1 MMLSFP
7 RCVSR
12 NPHTYTRSDNRRKNN
27 NNINGYIIAI
37 VYIAMYALQ
46 KLHNHAYCTKW
57 VVLWHQCANCEVAWK
72 GPTEFKVQV
81 YFVWMELHPFY
92 TETITTEDGALFILK
107 IVLPL
112 SFAIILILAVIL
124 TLITVI
130 LLRRR
135 YKYRS
140 KYAANCIAVQ
150 LYFQVH
156 KCLLC
161 IHLAI
166 KNELFTECGTMCKLW
181 LMNVQLHHN
190 YV

>member
-1 MMLSFP
+1 MMLSFH
-7 RCVSR
+7 RYVSR
-12 NPHTYTRSDNRRKNN
+12 NPHNYTRSDNRRKNN

-37 VYIAMYALQ
+37 VYIVMYALQ

-57 VVLWHQCANCEVAWK
+57 VVLWHQCANCEVAWEE
-72 GPTEFKVQV
+72 GPAEFKVQV
-81 YFVWMELHPFY
+81 YFGTVFFY

-140 KYAANCIAVQ
+140 KYVANCIV
-150 LYFQVH
+150 QVH

-161 IHLAI
+161 IYLAI
-166 KNELFTECGTMCKLW
+166 KWHSEKCFSVVVQYVYLDPLFGSFTL
-181 LMNVQLHHN
+181 L
-190 YV
+190 

>member
-1 MMLSFP
+1 MMLSFH
-7 RCVSR
+7 RYVSR
-12 NPHTYTRSDNRRKNN
+12 NPHNYTRSDNRRKNN

-37 VYIAMYALQ
+37 VYIVMYALQ
-46 KLHNHAYCTKW
+46 KLHDHAYCTKW
-57 VVLWHQCANCEVAWK
+57 VVLWHQCANCEVAWDE
-72 GPTEFKVQV
+72 GPAEFKVQV
-81 YFVWMELHPFY
+81 YFGTVSFY

-140 KYAANCIAVQ
+140 KYVANCIV
-150 LYFQVH
+150 QVH

-161 IHLAI
+161 IYLPI
-166 KNELFTECGTMCKLW
+166 KWHSEKCL
-181 LMNVQLHHN
+181 VS
-190 YV
+190 